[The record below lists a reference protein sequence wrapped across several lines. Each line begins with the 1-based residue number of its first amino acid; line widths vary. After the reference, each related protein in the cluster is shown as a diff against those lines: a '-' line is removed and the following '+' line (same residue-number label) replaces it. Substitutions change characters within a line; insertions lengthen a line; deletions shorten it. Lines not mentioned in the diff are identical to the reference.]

1 MALHTCR
8 LASVINRTRVSLF
21 ALSLAASSVGGLGCG
36 SSSSSPTTG
45 VGSSGRADN
54 GIVSVDKQG
63 LTGSIDGTTL
73 TVNVP
78 VTSLVDHEASGNLRL
93 HLQSVDGK
101 SDLGSVDLPY
111 TLAAGDHQTLTGT
124 LTAPTGVTT
133 QSDYVLQSV
142 RVDDG
147 TESGLRVI
155 KSLLYVLPLTD
166 LTVEGPSTLR
176 PGREASYRVRAEDG
190 RLHRPLPNQ
199 AVTFDL
205 LQDDQVVQS
214 KTVQTA
220 DSGDAQVKFAVDA
233 AGDFKVRARIDQ
245 NGVGTELIDSV
256 SATAATQ
263 KLLLTTDKPIYQPGQ
278 LINLRALAL
287 NQGDNT
293 PDQKL
298 AVTFEVDDA
307 KGNKLLKKPLT
318 TDKFGVA
325 ATTFRLGNL
334 VNEGTFK
341 TRVIAGSVTS
351 EKTVNVSHYSLPK
364 YDVQTKTEKPWY
376 APGATVKGG
385 VDSSYFFG
393 KAVSGSVLVQAYSL
407 DVGETLFTQV
417 MGTLDAKGH
426 YDFSLTL
433 PSTLPGLPIGGGS
446 AQVELR
452 TTVTDSAGQQVQ
464 KSTLLTVSAQGV
476 VLSIVPES
484 TDLVPGIENRLLVF
498 ATDPLGAPL
507 ANTAVNLNLPNQ
519 STLQATTDAYGQ
531 AELSWTP
538 DLSGTT
544 NAPLQATAALPDGT
558 TASSTFTFGQQSGV
572 GHLIVRTDK
581 SVYNVGDTVKVTVL
595 STQDSGDLYVDWL
608 NDGQAV
614 DMRTLSADCGSATF
628 STTLDASLIGSN
640 RINAYLV
647 DDNGNVV
654 RAGRTIF
661 ARTDAALNVT
671 VSSDKDVYSP
681 GAPAKLTL
689 NVTDEAG
696 HPKAAALGLQIV
708 DEAVFSLVDAKPGL
722 LRSYFEL
729 GDQLATPSYEI
740 QAPQSDL
747 SELLFTDTAS
757 ADRKKQN
764 AAQRQTQAA
773 LAAMKNQTLTG
784 ISHESLPAV
793 LQAATTE
800 LAPSVTALQTDLVA
814 PLKSIVT
821 RVLAELKLSGCT
833 PTGGTC
839 PDGDFNQAFSK
850 RVSAATVYDFWGNPF
865 TSRDN
870 YYQLLLVG
878 TGPDEKSGTQ
888 DDETLTFAY
897 ADLGASSDFRGNFD
911 VPGIGIGEGDTAGG
925 PVLAAGGATSVN
937 GPATGAGAAAG
948 NDSSSTPR
956 VRTDFP
962 ETLYVNPSVI
972 TDASG
977 TATID
982 VNMADSITQ
991 WRLSALASSSDGRL
1005 GGTEAGIKVF
1015 QDFFVDIDFPAT
1027 LTRGDQVTFPIAVYN
1042 YLDTPQNV
1050 ALELEAGTWYTPL
1063 GQTSTS
1069 VLVQPGQVVG
1079 VSFPVRVDEV
1089 GVRTLTVKAVG
1100 DKLSDAV
1107 ARTVNVVPDG
1117 RAFPSAASGSFA
1129 NGSVSESVS
1138 FPPNGIAGSQSLY
1151 VDIFPAF
1158 LAQVVQGMDSIL
1170 QTPTGCFEQT
1180 TSSAWPNVLATTYMK
1195 ATKQITPEIELKAEG
1210 LMSAGYQRLLTF
1222 EHKTGGYSWFG
1233 DQDPKPSLSVTA
1245 FGLMEFSDM
1254 AQVQQVDEA
1263 MLKRTHDWLVAQQ
1276 QPDGSFPGDVSESFS
1291 FQTSTVRNTAFT
1303 AWSLASSG
1311 DTGTA
1316 VQHALAYV
1324 KANLGAD
1331 QDAYTLGLV
1340 ANAYALAAPNDP
1352 ELTTVLKAI
1361 DASAKSEGKNV
1372 YWDSGNT
1379 QTQFYSAGPDA
1390 AVSSTALVTYAL
1402 LSTHWNA
1409 EEANGALAYLASKKD
1424 PNGNFGSTQATIW
1437 SLRAMILAAKN
1448 GTQGAV
1454 GSLSVSVDGVPNQTL
1469 ALTSDQSDVMTR
1481 IDLSSLA
1488 TNGSHAVKLDFTGT
1502 GKVSYNLVSG
1512 YNLAWADAPNDATGP
1527 LSIHVDYD
1535 KTSLFV
1541 NDTVT
1546 ATVKVANN
1554 EAVTQNMV
1562 LVTLGIAPGFTVNTD
1577 ALQQYLTSGA
1587 ISKFEVTGQ
1596 QLILYVTALAP
1607 KATLTVRYALQATM
1621 PVTAV
1626 DGGAE
1631 ARLYYQPEL
1640 RARSAAQQL
1649 TAQKQ

>member
-1 MALHTCR
+1 MMRPIRSFAAVFYR
-8 LASVINRTRVSLF
+8 SRVSVL
-21 ALSLAASSVGGLGCG
+21 ALLLAASGAGGIGCG
-36 SSSSSPTTG
+36 SSGSGAPTHIG
-45 VGSSGRADN
+45 NSGRNDN
-54 GIVSVDKQG
+54 GVVSVDKQN
-63 LTGSIDGTTL
+63 LTGSIDGSTL

-78 VTSLVDHEASGNLRL
+78 VTSLVTHATSGTLKL
-93 HLQSVDGK
+93 HLQSVDGAT
-101 SDLGSVDLPY
+101 DFGSVDLPY
-111 TLAAGDHQTLTGT
+111 TLAAGDHQTLTGS
-124 LTAPTGVTT
+124 LQAPANIKT

-142 RVDDG
+142 RIDDG
-147 TESGLRVI
+147 TTNGLRVI

-176 PGREASYRVRAEDG
+176 AGREASYRVRAEDG
-190 RLHRPLPNQ
+190 FKHQPLSSQ
-199 AVTFDL
+199 AVTLDL
-205 LQDDQVVQS
+205 LQGDQVVQS

-220 DSGDAQVKFAVDA
+220 AAGDSEVKFTVDA
-233 AGDFKVRARIDQ
+233 AGSFQVRAQ
-245 NGVGTELIDSV
+245 LQSNGVPLELVDTV

-287 NQGDNT
+287 NQGDDT
-293 PDQKL
+293 PS
-298 AVTFEVDDA
+298 ANAPVTFEVDDG
-307 KGNKLLKKPLT
+307 KGNKLLKQPLT
-318 TDKFGVA
+318 TDQFGVA
-325 ATTFRLGNL
+325 ATTFQLGNL

-341 TRVIAGSVTS
+341 VRVISGSITT
-351 EKTVNVSHYSLPK
+351 EKTVTVSHYALPK
-364 YDVQTKTEKPWY
+364 YDVEVKPQNSWY
-376 APGATVKGG
+376 APGSTVKGG
-385 VDSSYFFG
+385 IDSNYFFG
-393 KAVSGSVLVQAYSL
+393 KAVAGSVLVQAYSL

-417 MGTLDAKGH
+417 MGTLDGNGH
-426 YDFSLTL
+426 FDFSLTL

-446 AQVELR
+446 AQIELR

-464 KSTLLTVSAQGV
+464 KSTLLTISAQGV

-498 ATDPLGAPL
+498 ATDPLGSPL
-507 ANTAVNLNLPNQ
+507 PNTALSVNTPNQ

-531 AELSWTP
+531 AELAFTP
-538 DLSGTT
+538 NSASSNQTF
-544 NAPLQATAALPDGT
+544 QASAVLPDGT
-558 TASSTFTFGQQSGV
+558 TASTSFTFGEQSGV

-581 SVYNVGDTVKVTVL
+581 SVYQVGDTVNVTVL
-595 STQDSGDLYVDWL
+595 STEDSGDLYVDWL

-614 DMRTLSADCGSATF
+614 DMRTLTASHGSATF

-647 DDNGNVV
+647 DDAGNVV
-654 RAGRTIF
+654 RSGRTIF
-661 ARTDAALNVT
+661 ARTDAALNVS
-671 VSSDKDVYSP
+671 VSTDKDVYTP

-689 NVTDEAG
+689 SVTDEAG
-696 HPKAAALGLQIV
+696 NPKAAALGLQIV

-729 GDQLATPSYEI
+729 DDQLATPSYQI
-740 QAPQSDL
+740 SAPPSDL

-757 ADRKKQN
+757 SDQQKQS
-764 AAQRQTQAA
+764 AAQRQTQGA
-773 LAAMKNQTLTG
+773 LAAMKNQTLVG
-784 ISHESLPAV
+784 ISHESLPAI

-800 LAPSVTALQTDLVA
+800 LAPSLGALQTSLVP
-814 PLKSIVT
+814 PLRASVAL
-821 RVLAELKLSGCT
+821 VLDELQLAGCSPTSGAC
-833 PTGGTC
+833 PNGT
-839 PDGDFNQAFSK
+839 FNQAFTE
-850 RVSAATVYDFWGNPF
+850 RVNGISVYDFWGNPF
-865 TSRDN
+865 KAQDN
-870 YYQLLLVG
+870 YYQLLLTG
-878 TGPDEKSGTQ
+878 TGPDGQAGTQ
-888 DDETLTFAY
+888 DDESLTFAY
-897 ADLGASSDFRGNFD
+897 ADLGVSSDTRD
-911 VPGIGIGEGDTAGG
+911 VTLPGINNVGASAGG
-925 PVLAAGGATSVN
+925 GPLIAVGGSTATTS
-937 GPATGAGAAAG
+937 PTPDTG
-948 NDSSSTPR
+948 SSATPR

-977 TATID
+977 KATVD

-1005 GGTEAGIKVF
+1005 GGTDAGIKVF

-1050 ALELEAGTWYTPL
+1050 ALELDAGTWYTPL

-1100 DKLSDAV
+1100 DQVSDAV
-1107 ARTVNVVPDG
+1107 ARTVSIVPDG

-1129 NGSVSESVS
+1129 SGSVSQSIS
-1138 FPPNGIAGSQSLY
+1138 FPPNSIAGSQAMY

-1170 QTPTGCFEQT
+1170 STPTGCFEQT
-1180 TSSAWPNVLATTYMK
+1180 TSSAWPNVLATSYMK
-1195 ATKQITPEIELKAEG
+1195 ATQQITPDIELKAAG

-1222 EHKTGGYSWFG
+1222 EHTTGGYSWFG
-1233 DQDPKPSLSVTA
+1233 EQDPKATLSVTA

-1254 AQVQQVDEA
+1254 AQVQQVDDA
-1263 MLKRTHDWLVAQQ
+1263 MMKRTHDWLVAQQ
-1276 QPDGSFPGDVSESFS
+1276 QPDGSFLGDNSEFFS

-1303 AWSLASSG
+1303 AWSLASYG
-1311 DTGTA
+1311 DTSSA
-1316 VQHALAYV
+1316 VQNALAYV
-1324 KANLGAD
+1324 KANLGSD

-1352 ELTTVLKAI
+1352 ELTTVLQAL
-1361 DASAKSEGKNV
+1361 DASAKSDGKNV
-1372 YWDSGNT
+1372 YWDTGDT
-1379 QTQFYSAGPDA
+1379 QTPFYSAGLDA
-1390 AVSSTALVTYAL
+1390 AVSATALVTYAL
-1402 LSTHWNA
+1402 LSTRWNA

-1424 PNGNFGSTQATIW
+1424 PNGNFGSTQATVW

-1454 GSLSVSVDGVPNQTL
+1454 GSLSVNVDGTPNQTL
-1469 ALTSDQSDVMTR
+1469 ALTSAQSDVMTR
-1481 IDLSSLA
+1481 IDLSALA
-1488 TNGSHAVKLDFTGT
+1488 TNGNHNVTLDFTGT
-1502 GKVSYNLVSG
+1502 GKVSYNLVSS
-1512 YNLAWADAPNDATGP
+1512 YNLAWADAPSDAPGP
-1527 LSIHVDYD
+1527 LSINVSYD
-1535 KTSLFV
+1535 KTTLFV
-1541 NDTVT
+1541 NDTIN
-1546 ATVKVANN
+1546 ATVNVVNN
-1554 EAVTQNMV
+1554 EAVTENMV
-1562 LVTLGIAPGFTVNTD
+1562 LVTLGIAPGFSVNTD

-1596 QLILYVTALAP
+1596 QLILYVTAMAP
-1607 KATLTVRYALQATM
+1607 HATLSVTYPLQATM

-1631 ARLYYQPEL
+1631 ARLYYQPEQ
-1640 RARSAAQQL
+1640 RAKSAAQML